1 MDLQARVAAITQSVM
16 AWHIARDCEINFNGR
31 GNVSQET
38 GCFGK
43 MGCHLRVPVLVAS
56 LPQALASVTSGVPL
70 IPQSST
76 ASCGGK
82 QMHHLQA
89 TGTQDWELTLEK
101 HGQA

>member
-56 LPQALASVTSGVPL
+56 LPQALASVTSGALPT
-70 IPQSST
+70 QSST

-82 QMHHLQA
+82 QTCHLQA
-89 TGTQDWELTLEK
+89 AGTQDWELTLEK